1 MDTKTNILQTA
12 IRVFNEKGF
21 GASSLQDIAN
31 ELGVGRRNIAYH
43 FPSKEDLLQAIA
55 EELWAK
61 LQAERANRRDFPSFE
76 NLDKEAR
83 MYYRFQRDYAF
94 IFQDQHVAKHPIM
107 EKGFRDLCLH
117 TIKVN
122 ESAIA
127 FAVKLGNMK
136 PEPFPGAYHNL
147 ALSVW
152 IIAYSWMS
160 QQDIRNEGAD
170 EGPDKVIWS
179 LTISHFTE
187 KGIESFKAFFGED
200 YYNSLG
206 QAFNVEIDKLIF

>member
-1 MDTKTNILQTA
+1 MDTKANILQTA
-12 IRVFNEKGF
+12 IQIFNQKGY

-43 FPSKEDLLQAIA
+43 FPSKEDLLKSIG
-55 EELWAK
+55 EELWSTLAK
-61 LQAERANRRDFPSFE
+61 ERENRRDFPSFE
-76 NLDKEAR
+76 NLEREAQ
-83 MYYRFQRDYAF
+83 MYHQFQKDYAF

-107 EKGFRDLCLH
+107 EERFRELCLE

-122 ESAIA
+122 EAAIA
-127 FAVKLGNMK
+127 FAVKLGNMR

-152 IIAYSWMS
+152 IVAFSWMS
-160 QQDIRNEGAD
+160 RQSILNDGAD

-179 LTISHFTE
+179 LTLSHFTE
-187 KGIESFKAFFGED
+187 KGIESFKAFYGED

-206 QAFNVEIDKLIF
+206 KPFNVAIDKFIF

>member
-1 MDTKTNILQTA
+1 MDTKTNIIQAA
-12 IRVFNEKGF
+12 IRVFNQKGY

-31 ELGVGRRNIAYH
+31 ALNVGRRNIAYH
-43 FPSKEDLLQAIA
+43 FPSKEDVLKTIA

-61 LQAERANRRDFPSFE
+61 LETERGNRRDFPSFE
-76 NLDKEAR
+76 NLDREAR

-117 TIKVN
+117 SIEVN

-127 FAVKLGNMK
+127 FAVKVGNMK

-147 ALSVW
+147 ALTVW
-152 IIAYSWMS
+152 IIAYSWMA
-160 QQDIRNEGAD
+160 QQAVRNQKPG

-179 LTISHFTE
+179 LTISYFTE
-187 KGIESFKAFFGED
+187 KGIQSFKAFFGED

-206 QAFNVEIDKLIF
+206 QPFNVEIDKHIF